1 MKQRILVTGASSG
14 LGMST
19 AARLAEAGYA
29 VVASMRTPAKSHA
42 LRAELDRR
50 KTTAEVL
57 QLDVTSPQSVINAM
71 AHLEATGGLDVLI
84 NNAGVQGQGFLEYL
98 DDATFK
104 RVFETNFFGL
114 VRTTRAAL
122 PLLRKSP
129 NARVINVSSLAGLAG
144 YPAGT
149 AYSSSKWAVEGFS
162 ESLHYELLPFG
173 IQVCVVEPGG
183 YETEIFRS
191 NAQHS
196 RAPAGS
202 VYAPLQAALDKS
214 YQSLRRRNPED
225 FANAVLDLVCNPAPP
240 FRTRTS
246 DDVRR
251 VYRLRRLLP
260 FSAFSSLFWRKAF
273 PDLARTSRDVRSPV
287 PNGRK
292 ADIRPIDQ
300 RRRE

>member
-1 MKQRILVTGASSG
+1 MAAWRKIGTMKQRILVTGASSG
-14 LGMST
+14 LGMVT
-19 AARLAEAGYA
+19 AACLAQAGYA
-29 VVASMRTPAKSHA
+29 VVASMRTPAKSDA

-50 KTTAEVL
+50 KTTADVL
-57 QLDVTSPQSVINAM
+57 QLDVTSTESVTNAM
-71 AHLEATGGLDVLI
+71 AHLESTGGLDVLI
-84 NNAGVQGQGFLEYL
+84 NNAGVQGQGFLEHL
-98 DDATFK
+98 DDETFG

-122 PLLRKSP
+122 PLLRNSP

-162 ESLHYELLPFG
+162 ESLYYELLPFR

-183 YETEIFRS
+183 YKTEIYRS

-202 VYAPLQAALDKS
+202 VYGPLQAALDKS
-214 YQSLRRRNPED
+214 YQSMSRRDPEG
-225 FANAVLDLVCNPAPP
+225 FANAVLDLVRNPAPP

-260 FSAFSSLFWRKAF
+260 FSAFSTLFWRRAF
-273 PDLARTSRDVRSPV
+273 PDLARI
-287 PNGRK
+287 K
-292 ADIRPIDQ
+292 L
-300 RRRE
+300 

>member
-14 LGMST
+14 LGMLT
-19 AARLAEAGYA
+19 AARLAEAGYT
-29 VVASMRTPAKSHA
+29 VVASLRTPGNSGA

-57 QLDVTSPQSVINAM
+57 QLDVTSPESVANAM
-71 AHLEATGGLDVLI
+71 SYLEATGGLDVLI

-98 DDATFK
+98 DDAAFK

-114 VRTTRAAL
+114 VRTTQAAL

-129 NARVINVSSLAGLAG
+129 KARVINVSSLAGLAG

-173 IQVCVVEPGG
+173 IQVCVAEPGG
-183 YETEIFRS
+183 YKTEIYQS

-214 YQSLRRRNPED
+214 YQSVSRRDPED
-225 FANAVLDLVCNPAPP
+225 FANAVLELVRNPSPP

-260 FSAFSSLFWRKAF
+260 FSAFSLLFWRKAF
-273 PDLARTSRDVRSPV
+273 PDLARVRL
-287 PNGRK
+287 
-292 ADIRPIDQ
+292 
-300 RRRE
+300 